1 VTSGV
6 RWMFHAT
13 AMGASYDAIFDP
25 LARLFGCRVLHD
37 NEVPTPGIERRGG
50 MTWIADN
57 SIEIGQ
63 PLTSS
68 SPVQRF
74 VDRFGGGMHSIAV
87 QVEDLDAALAYAQG
101 AGVRVASRID
111 WGLAFTRPGDTAGL
125 LVEWF
130 SKRQDDDPRWG
141 APEPPFVGEAVVTP
155 TRVAFVG
162 AIVDDP
168 VGAAQ
173 LFGTAF
179 DTDVSILAADGPA
192 SLPRAT
198 VALGDCV
205 LALYPIPPSA
215 QESERIWGG
224 VYERARCLALGLTVD
239 DLAAAEQALSGAG
252 VGVHHRVG
260 DGSVVLDPAPLPFPV
275 VLTETLLPGD
285 PRL

>member
-1 VTSGV
+1 
-6 RWMFHAT
+6 MFHAT
-13 AMGASYDAIFDP
+13 AMGASYDEIFDP

-87 QVEDLDAALAYAQG
+87 QVEDLDAALARAEG
-101 AGVRVASRID
+101 VGVRVASRID

-125 LVEWF
+125 LVEWY

-141 APEPPFVGEAVVTP
+141 APEPPFPTAPVVRP

-162 AIVDDP
+162 AIVEDP
-168 VGAAQ
+168 VAAAQ
-173 LFGTAF
+173 RFGTAL
-179 DTDVSILAADGPA
+179 DTAVTIIDADGAA
-192 SLPRAT
+192 SVPRST

-224 VYERARCLALGLTVD
+224 VYERARCLAFGLTVD
-239 DLAAAEQALSGAG
+239 DLAAAEQALAGAG

-260 DGSVVLDPAPLPFPV
+260 DGSVVLDPTTLPFPV

-285 PRL
+285 PRTESET

>member
-13 AMGASYDAIFDP
+13 AMGASYDAILDP
-25 LARLFGCRVLHD
+25 LASLLGCRVLHD

-63 PLTSS
+63 PLNSS

-87 QVEDLDAALAYAQG
+87 QVEDLDAALARAEG

-111 WGLAFTRPGDTAGL
+111 EGLAFTRPGDTAGL
-125 LVEWF
+125 LVEWY
-130 SKRQDDDPRWG
+130 SKRQHDDPRWG
-141 APEPPFVGEAVVTP
+141 APEPPFVREPVVKP

-168 VGAAQ
+168 VS
-173 LFGTAF
+173 TAWHLGEVF
-179 DTDVSILAADGPA
+179 DTDVSILAVDGPA

-205 LALYPIPPSA
+205 LALYPIPSSPL
-215 QESERIWGG
+215 ESEHVWGHA
-224 VYERARCLALGLTVD
+224 YDRARCLALGLTVE
-239 DLAAAEQALSGAG
+239 DLAAAEQALAGAG
-252 VGVHHRVG
+252 VGVHRRAG
-260 DGSVVLDPAPLPFPV
+260 DGSVVLDPTALPFPV
-275 VLTETLLPGD
+275 LLTETLLPGD
-285 PRL
+285 PRI